1 MKLHR
6 HLVAGVAVAAL
17 TFAAAGQAQ
26 AEKVLNVAFTQ
37 DIRGTNPG
45 VDRDGNTDTV
55 HMHVVEGLVA
65 YAADFSIQP
74 MLAESVEES
83 EDGLTYTFPLRHGV
97 KFHNG
102 EEMTS
107 ADVKWSWDRF
117 MEKSTK
123 WRCRSYFMS
132 DDDTPAAVMETP
144 DDYTVVYK
152 LKQPNAT
159 FLGNLARFDCGN
171 TAVLH
176 KDSVNADGSWK
187 EPIGTGPFKFG
198 AIEPG
203 RYIDLVKFDGY
214 SPRTEEKDGYAG
226 KKEVLLDKVRLHI
239 LPEASVIKT
248 AYMAGDLDL
257 ISIEAADIPELE
269 ATPNTNLVKAETAVW
284 DALLINSRDPLLKD
298 VRIRQAM
305 AHAIDRDQVIA
316 VISEGQG
323 RANPSP
329 LPPVS
334 SYFTDAEWEKLPYD
348 VDKAKA
354 LLEEAGYKGEPI
366 EIIANKRA
374 GAYYERALIAQS
386 MLKQAGINTDLK
398 VLEWGTQLDLYK
410 SGEYQ
415 MQSFSYSPR
424 LDPALSFEMIT
435 GPESRKVWQ
444 DPEAIALV
452 DKAMVTPKRADRQA
466 IVDKLHAMFIEQ
478 VPAIGLGH
486 RMEFYAVRD
495 KVTGYEGWGAGK
507 MIFWGVDIN

>member
-1 MKLHR
+1 MKLHK
-6 HLVAGVAVAAL
+6 HLITSAAAL
-17 TFAAAGQAQ
+17 ALVVAAAGQAK
-26 AEKVLNVAFTQ
+26 AEKVLDVAFTQ

-55 HMHVVEGLVA
+55 HMHIVEGLVA
-65 YAADFSIQP
+65 YAADFSIKP
-74 MLAESVEES
+74 MLADSWTVS
-83 EDGLTYTFPLRHGV
+83 DDGLTYTFKLRPGV

-102 EEMTS
+102 ADMTS
-107 ADVKWSWDRF
+107 AEVKWSWDRF
-117 MEKSTK
+117 MDKATK
-123 WRCRSYFMS
+123 WRCRSYFMNG
-132 DDDTPAAVMETP
+132 DAPAVTMATP
-144 DDYTVVYK
+144 DASTIVYT
-152 LKQPNAT
+152 LDSPNAT

-176 KDSVNADGSWK
+176 PDSVDADGKWK
-187 EPIGTGPFKFG
+187 APIGTGPFKFG

-214 SPRTEEKDGYAG
+214 NSRTDAQDGYAG
-226 KKEVLLDKVRLHI
+226 RKDVLVDRVRLHV

-248 AYMAGDLDL
+248 AYQAGDLDL
-257 ISIEAADIPELE
+257 ISIEAAAIPELE
-269 ATPNTNLVKAETAVW
+269 ALPNTTVIKAETAVW
-284 DALLINSRDPLLKD
+284 DTLLINSRDPLLKD

-305 AHAIDRDQVIA
+305 AHAIDRDQIIA

-329 LPPVS
+329 VPPVS
-334 SYFTDAEWEKLPYD
+334 SYFSDELWKKLPYD
-348 VDKAKA
+348 LDKAKA

-366 EIIANKRA
+366 SIVANKRA

-386 MLKQAGINTDLK
+386 MLRKAGINTELK
-398 VLEWGTQLDLYK
+398 VLEWGTQLDMYK
-410 SGEYQ
+410 TGKYQ

-424 LDPALSFEMIT
+424 LDPALSFEMISGT
-435 GPESRKVWQ
+435 KARKVWQ

-452 DKAMVTPKRADRQA
+452 KKAMVTSVAAERQKM
-466 IVDKLHAMFIEQ
+466 VNQLHAMFIEQ

-495 KVTGYEGWGAGK
+495 KVTGFKGWGAGK
-507 MIFWGVDIN
+507 MIFWGVDVK